1 MTLFLVLYA
10 FGAGFTTKLVVDELP
25 AAPKWALALIALT
38 WPLFAGAYFLEWL
51 DLPW

>member
-10 FGAGFTTKLVVDELP
+10 FGVGFTTKLVVDEFP
-25 AAPKWALALIALT
+25 DAPKWALALIALT
-38 WPLFAGAYFLEWL
+38 WPLCAGVGFLEWL